1 MKEKIFDFECEKNVD
16 DCILNLNKFGICYI
30 KNYLSPEQIRR
41 LRLSF
46 HDVLEN
52 NIDAT
57 DKKMGHPTNKGGA
70 QAKINL
76 KKAEKNGAEIFSEIA
91 YSELVS
97 DVSKAYFSP
106 NECIVAANVL
116 ITHLKSCPSPI
127 LPWHYDRL
135 QTLKFWIYLEDA
147 DSKDGAFEYCPG
159 SHWEGR
165 YRASYN
171 MAVGKS
177 IDDLPNDIPDYRV
190 LNPIT
195 VASKAG
201 DMFIFDPDGFHR
213 GGIVEE
219 GHERKALRIDT
230 YPKGRRK
237 SIDKLLSRGWMLTSR
252 LNIAK
257 LFQTH
262 TYRILGDQTS
272 DLSLNRKEHSI
283 NWHIIHSKKK
293 FLKDFSLYSLS
304 SVFDKSLGLVLL
316 PLLST
321 KLSYD
326 EFGYYSLF
334 IAASSSLSLFVGLG
348 GDKYARLVT
357 IKRDEDYQKAYSILI
372 IYFLL
377 SVSLICLLLNYYN
390 DIFNILNIYQRHINL
405 FVLDA
410 VLIYLISFKLCR
422 YQALRKSFKY
432 AAFNLS
438 KSFLYGIFVFY
449 ILLNQ
454 TYLLDELIY
463 CKVLS
468 GLATVIVFYAYD
480 YIKLNS
486 IKFDLKLIELNR
498 CSKFIFSALP
508 NTLLLSFY
516 AVYARILISN
526 NSLEILA
533 KFAFTITLI
542 SPISII
548 VEILNK
554 TTLPIVLENYKNDK
568 IKEIDLLNL
577 YLLIFIILISII
589 YISLILI
596 FGDLLFPKYT
606 DCVKYFAFFIV
617 IPIAKHLYYSTA
629 RILTY
634 KEKLIY
640 LNYFNYPLVI
650 LYLFVIYLGLFEDYK
665 IYLILFS
672 ILQVLQ
678 FVFVNYISKKFVKH
692 KLFSFSLFSILISDS
707 KKYIYDVRKQ
717 ILKNSF

>member
-1 MKEKIFDFECEKNVD
+1 M
-16 DCILNLNKFGICYI
+16 
-30 KNYLSPEQIRR
+30 
-41 LRLSF
+41 
-46 HDVLEN
+46 
-52 NIDAT
+52 
-57 DKKMGHPTNKGGA
+57 
-70 QAKINL
+70 
-76 KKAEKNGAEIFSEIA
+76 
-91 YSELVS
+91 
-97 DVSKAYFSP
+97 
-106 NECIVAANVL
+106 
-116 ITHLKSCPSPI
+116 
-127 LPWHYDRL
+127 
-135 QTLKFWIYLEDA
+135 
-147 DSKDGAFEYCPG
+147 
-159 SHWEGR
+159 
-165 YRASYN
+165 
-171 MAVGKS
+171 
-177 IDDLPNDIPDYRV
+177 
-190 LNPIT
+190 
-195 VASKAG
+195 
-201 DMFIFDPDGFHR
+201 
-213 GGIVEE
+213 
-219 GHERKALRIDT
+219 
-230 YPKGRRK
+230 
-237 SIDKLLSRGWMLTSR
+237 
-252 LNIAK
+252 
-257 LFQTH
+257 
-262 TYRILGDQTS
+262 
-272 DLSLNRKEHSI
+272 
-283 NWHIIHSKKK
+283 
-293 FLKDFSLYSLS
+293 
-304 SVFDKSLGLVLL
+304 
-316 PLLST
+316 
-321 KLSYD
+321 
-326 EFGYYSLF
+326 
-334 IAASSSLSLFVGLG
+334 
-348 GDKYARLVT
+348 
-357 IKRDEDYQKAYSILI
+357 
-372 IYFLL
+372 
-377 SVSLICLLLNYYN
+377 ICLLLNYYN